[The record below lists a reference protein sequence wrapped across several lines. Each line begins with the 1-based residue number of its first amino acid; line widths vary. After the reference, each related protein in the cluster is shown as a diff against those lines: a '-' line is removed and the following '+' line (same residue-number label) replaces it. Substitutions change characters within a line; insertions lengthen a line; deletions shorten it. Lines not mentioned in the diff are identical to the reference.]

1 MGAVFDMKA
10 FFRWLGEASERELAD
25 RHEILL
31 AFIKNAKTESTKENA
46 QYHLRRIEEEVLA
59 RMLK

>member
-1 MGAVFDMKA
+1 MGSVFDMKA
-10 FFRWLGEASERELAD
+10 FFRWLEQASEKELAN

-31 AFIKNAKTESTKENA
+31 AFIKNAKTESTREDA
-46 QYHLRRIEEEVLA
+46 QYHLRKIEEEMLA

>member
-10 FFRWLGEASERELAD
+10 FFRWLEQATDRELAD

-31 AFIKNAKTESTKENA
+31 AFIKNAKTESTKEDA
-46 QYHLRRIEEEVLA
+46 QYHLRRIEEEMLS